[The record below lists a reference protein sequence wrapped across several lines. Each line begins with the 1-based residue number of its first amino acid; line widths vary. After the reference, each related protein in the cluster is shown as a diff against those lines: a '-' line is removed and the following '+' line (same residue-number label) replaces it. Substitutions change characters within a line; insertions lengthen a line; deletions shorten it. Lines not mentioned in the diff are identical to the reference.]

1 MRWYFLIILTWNFVC
16 VRTRNDLTW
25 MQLRVI
31 LIEKQLGM
39 PVYGRF
45 HRKGRYHMSE
55 VTKIPFGVTSSGKPV
70 DQYTLQSGRL
80 SCDILT
86 YGGALRS
93 FRAPDRDGKI
103 VDVLLGYDNM
113 AAYEAQDK
121 FMGALIGRFAN
132 RIGGAAFQL
141 DGKMYQL
148 AKNDGPN
155 HLHGGPCGFDKQVCR
170 GCADR

>member
-86 YGGALRS
+86 YGGALTRPRTS
-93 FRAPDRDGKI
+93 LWAR
-103 VDVLLGYDNM
+103 
-113 AAYEAQDK
+113 
-121 FMGALIGRFAN
+121 
-132 RIGGAAFQL
+132 
-141 DGKMYQL
+141 
-148 AKNDGPN
+148 
-155 HLHGGPCGFDKQVCR
+155 
-170 GCADR
+170 